1 MKDQQ
6 DKLEEFISGN
16 RENFN
21 EKPDVESMWAG
32 IEGGLEEKP
41 VRKVKI
47 WQIAAAAAILIAVS
61 ISVYNGSEQAATAPM
76 NCEADVS
83 LKAVSTEL
91 AEVELYYA
99 ASIEE
104 KMAKIEALGVEQTY
118 LVEVEE
124 LDNEFHSL
132 KADMCESMDNELVVE
147 AMLMNYK
154 MRLEILQSIIDEVE
168 A

>member
-16 RENFN
+16 REKFGD
-21 EKPDVESMWAG
+21 KVDADGIWAG
-32 IEGGLEEKP
+32 VEAGLQERP

-61 ISVYNGSEQAATAPM
+61 VSVYNGSEDAVTVPM

-83 LKAVSTEL
+83 LKSVSNEL
-91 AEVELYYA
+91 AEVELYYT

-104 KMAKIEALGVEQTY
+104 KMAQVKAMGVEQTY

-124 LDNEFHSL
+124 LDNEFHTL
-132 KADMCESMDNELVVE
+132 KADMCESMDNERVVE